1 MWIDYFNGM
10 VLEKGDTVRAVPY
23 VAKPSPRNIVQCELT
38 GLDKHGIW
46 NALDLESEYDCGE
59 CYGDPREIKLT
70 DEMILK
76 VWRYDE

>member
-23 VAKPSPRNIVQCELT
+23 VAKPSARNIVQCELT

-76 VWRYDE
+76 VWRDDE

>member
-23 VAKPSPRNIVQCELT
+23 VAKPSARNIVQCELT

-46 NALDLESEYDCGE
+46 NALDLESDCGE

-76 VWRYDE
+76 VWRDDE